1 MKEIP
6 QIYFL
11 EEMARAAGQLIMK
24 HYSKLNRGQIQSKGH
39 HDYVT
44 EVDRFSEKLLIEKIL
59 RKFPDHQIMAEETA
73 HNIDYDPEK
82 PLWVIDPLD
91 GTTNFIHQYPVFSVS
106 IALYL
111 RGKAR
116 LGVVYDPNRDELF
129 SAVKTQGAFLNGR
142 RIKVS
147 TTSLPKEVLLA
158 TGFPFRSH
166 EILED
171 YLRIFRLLCQASSGI
186 RRGGS
191 AALDLCYV
199 ACGRF
204 DGFWEFGLQPWDMA
218 AGCLMIQEAG
228 GKVTNF
234 AGKSIP
240 LAQGNVL
247 AANKAVYRH
256 MKASMAEASREQ
268 NEILK
273 IRRTE

>member
-1 MKEIP
+1 MKELP

-11 EEMARAAGQLIMK
+11 EELARASGQLIMK
-24 HYSKLNRGQIQSKGH
+24 HYTKLNRGQIHIKGH

-44 EVDRFSEKLLIEKIL
+44 EVDRLSEKLIIEKIV
-59 RKFPDHQIMAEETA
+59 RRYPEHQIMAEETA
-73 HNIDYDPEK
+73 HTIKYDAEK

-91 GTTNFIHQYPVFSVS
+91 GTTNFIHQLPIFGVS

-116 LGVVYDPNRDELF
+116 LGVVYDPNRNELF
-129 SAVKTQGAFLNGR
+129 SAVRGRGAFLNGR
-142 RIKVS
+142 KIKVS
-147 TTSLPKEVLLA
+147 PTKLPKETLLA

-166 EILED
+166 EALED
-171 YLRIFRLLCQASSGI
+171 YIKIFRLLCQASRGI

-218 AGCLMIQEAG
+218 AGCLMIEEAG
-228 GKVTNF
+228 GKATDF
-234 AGKSIP
+234 SGKSIP
-240 LAQGNVL
+240 LIQGNVL
-247 AANKAVYRH
+247 AGNKSVYRH
-256 MKASMAEASREQ
+256 MKLKMNEA
-268 NEILK
+268 LK
-273 IRRTE
+273 V

>member
-1 MKEIP
+1 MLSFPSQFMKEIP

-11 EEMARAAGQLIMK
+11 EDMARAAGQLLMK
-24 HYSKLNRGQIQSKGH
+24 HYTKLNRGQIQIKGH

-44 EVDRFSEKLLIEKIL
+44 EVDRLSEKLIIQKIL
-59 RKFPDHQIMAEETA
+59 RAFPDHQIMAEETA
-73 HNIDYDPEK
+73 HSVKYSPEK

-91 GTTNFIHQYPVFSVS
+91 GTTNFIHQVPIFSVS

-111 RGKAR
+111 RGKAV
-116 LGVVYDPNRDELF
+116 LGVVYDPNRNELF
-129 SAVKTQGAFLNGR
+129 SAVKGEGAFLNGR
-142 RIKVS
+142 KIKVS
-147 TTSLPKEVLLA
+147 STSLPQETLLA

-171 YLRIFRLLCQASSGI
+171 YIRIFRLLCQASRGI

-228 GKVTNF
+228 GKVTDFN
-234 AGKSIP
+234 GK
-240 LAQGNVL
+240 NVL
-247 AANKAVYRH
+247 LAAGNILAGNKVVYRH
-256 MKASMAEASREQ
+256 IKTRMDEALQ
-268 NEILK
+268 K
-273 IRRTE
+273 